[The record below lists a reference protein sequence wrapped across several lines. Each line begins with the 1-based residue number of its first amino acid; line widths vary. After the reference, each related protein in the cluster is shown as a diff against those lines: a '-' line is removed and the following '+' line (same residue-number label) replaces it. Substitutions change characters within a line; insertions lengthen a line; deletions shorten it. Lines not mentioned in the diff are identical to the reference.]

1 MFLDF
6 RDEKKSK
13 NIVNRANEKKF
24 IATKKIV
31 ALLGNYQIDKLEKQK
46 LTPSSIRKQLLR
58 EKF

>member
-24 IATKKIV
+24 TATKKIV
-31 ALLGNYQIDKLEKQK
+31 PLLGNYQIDKLEKQ
-46 LTPSSIRKQLLR
+46 TPSSIRKQMLR

>member
-13 NIVNRANEKKF
+13 NIVNRANEKNF

-46 LTPSSIRKQLLR
+46 LTLSSIRKQLLR